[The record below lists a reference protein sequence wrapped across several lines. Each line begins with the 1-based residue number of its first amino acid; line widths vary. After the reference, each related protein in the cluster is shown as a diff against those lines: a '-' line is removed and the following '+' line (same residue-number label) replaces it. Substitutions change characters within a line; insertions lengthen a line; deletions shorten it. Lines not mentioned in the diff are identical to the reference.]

1 MKIKTVAILGLLAVG
16 ISITPMLVPV
26 LHSGTG
32 EATTP
37 SATNFTLTDLNGA
50 KRSLADFKGK
60 VIVLEWINPGCPF
73 VVRQYKDGAMQSLQK
88 KWTEK
93 GVVWLAISSTNPDH
107 ADYIRNEGVRETYDS
122 WKPASTS
129 FLLDS
134 DGTVGKSW
142 GAKTT
147 PHMFVIDQNFNVA
160 YQGAIDNNPRG
171 SKDKAEVVNYVDQ
184 AVSSLLAG
192 KTVETSSTQPYG
204 CSVKYA
210 SK

>member
-16 ISITPMLVPV
+16 ISITPMIVPM

-32 EATTP
+32 EANTL
-37 SATNFTLTDLNGA
+37 SATNFTLTDLNGT
-50 KRSLADFKGK
+50 KHSLADFKGK

-107 ADYIRNEGVRETYDS
+107 ADFIRNEGVRETYDS